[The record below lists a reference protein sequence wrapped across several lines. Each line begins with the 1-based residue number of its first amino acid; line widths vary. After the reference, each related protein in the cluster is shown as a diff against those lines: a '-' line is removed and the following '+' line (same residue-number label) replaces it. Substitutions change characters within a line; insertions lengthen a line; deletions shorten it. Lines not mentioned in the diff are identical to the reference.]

1 MRTNVLLY
9 GVLTA
14 LFLILLSPC
23 FGYCE
28 DDWQATT
35 LVEHNLNAIWGSTD
49 DDIYVAGANGT
60 FLNYDGTSWQESALI
75 QSNTPYDLMSVWG
88 ISPIVIITTDNF
100 GNIFL
105 NDSLRWVKYPSLND
119 LSLNAIWGS
128 SATNAYAVGS
138 LGTIL
143 FFNGSSWTNLTS
155 SKLVSPITI
164 TTGINLYCIWGSSA
178 NDVYTGGEL
187 GKLFHF
193 NGSEWSSVNAG
204 TSQDIRAL
212 WGSSTSDVY
221 AAGSYGDI
229 LHYDGF
235 TWNLSATSSGIKL
248 NSLWGSGPNDVFAA
262 GEYGAVYHYDGISW
276 TKLGNTSL
284 VDIYAI
290 WGSTSGK
297 VYFACKNGVLVT
309 YSRTDSIPPVLYYD
323 RIEGTGGKAYI
334 SNPIE
339 FSFTEKLDATTIN
352 SSTIIMTSGSTTVPA
367 KLSLSIN
374 GMVVSV
380 SGADAFST
388 PYMITLKGGSNGI
401 KDLTGNSMKSDYPV
415 SFTTEDKPIN
425 EGSGGGGT
433 CFISTAKI

>member
-1 MRTNVLLY
+1 MRTNVLY

-23 FGYCE
+23 FGYCA
-28 DDWQATT
+28 DNWQATT
-35 LVEHNLNAIWGSTD
+35 LVDHDLNAIWGSSD
-49 DDIYVAGANGT
+49 DDIYVAGDNGT
-60 FLNYDGTSWQESALI
+60 FLSYDGTSWQESTWI

-105 NDSLRWVKYPSLND
+105 NDSLRWVKYPSSNG
-119 LSLNAIWGS
+119 LSLNAIWGT

-138 LGTIL
+138 NGTIL

-155 SKLVSPITI
+155 SKLASPITI

-178 NDVYTGGEL
+178 NDVYAGGEL
-187 GKLFHF
+187 GNLFHF
-193 NGSEWSSVNAG
+193 NGSEWSSVNSG

-229 LHYDGF
+229 LHYGGL
-235 TWNLSATSSGIKL
+235 TWKLAAASSGIRL

-284 VDIYAI
+284 VDIYAV

-297 VYFACKNGVLVT
+297 VYFACKNGVMIT
-309 YSRTDSIPPVLYYD
+309 YIRTDSISPVIYYD
-323 RIEGTGGKAYI
+323 RIEGTGGKAYV
-334 SNPIE
+334 SSPIE

-367 KLSLSIN
+367 KLSLSPN
-374 GMVVSV
+374 GMAVSV

-388 PYMITLKGGSNGI
+388 PYTITLTGGSNGI
-401 KDLTGNSMKSDYPV
+401 KDLAGNSMKSDYSV

-425 EGSGGGGT
+425 EGSGSGGT